1 VPIGAA
7 GLTSAKIVRNAS
19 LKIYPGAPHG
29 LTSTHKDK
37 VNVDLLSF
45 PEELAS
51 AGWLAV
57 RSACS
62 RQGSRAASTL
72 EPPWWERSLAF
83 DGCDAL
89 LGH

>member
-29 LTSTHKDK
+29 LTSTHKGK

-45 PEELAS
+45 LKS
-51 AGWLAV
+51 
-57 RSACS
+57 
-62 RQGSRAASTL
+62 
-72 EPPWWERSLAF
+72 
-83 DGCDAL
+83 
-89 LGH
+89 

>member
-37 VNVDLLSF
+37 DKVNVDLLSF
-45 PEELAS
+45 LKS
-51 AGWLAV
+51 
-57 RSACS
+57 
-62 RQGSRAASTL
+62 
-72 EPPWWERSLAF
+72 
-83 DGCDAL
+83 
-89 LGH
+89 

>member
-45 PEELAS
+45 LKS
-51 AGWLAV
+51 
-57 RSACS
+57 
-62 RQGSRAASTL
+62 
-72 EPPWWERSLAF
+72 
-83 DGCDAL
+83 
-89 LGH
+89 